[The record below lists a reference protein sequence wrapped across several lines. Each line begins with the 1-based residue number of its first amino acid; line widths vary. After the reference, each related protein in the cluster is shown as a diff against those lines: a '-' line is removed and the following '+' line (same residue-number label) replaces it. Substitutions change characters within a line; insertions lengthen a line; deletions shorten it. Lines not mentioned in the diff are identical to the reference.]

1 MERMERMERK
11 DGLQVVLGASGGTGR
26 ALVDELVRQ
35 GRRVRAV
42 ARGATSSDLPGRR
55 ASGCGRT
62 CTTPRTRRGPWR
74 APRSCTTPRSRPYD
88 GVGRQLRA
96 A

>member
-1 MERMERMERK
+1 MGRMERK

-42 ARGATSSDLPGRR
+42 S
-55 ASGCGRT
+55 
-62 CTTPRTRRGPWR
+62 RGPAAGLPAGVEHVQADLYEPADAVPR
-74 APRSCTTPRSRPYD
+74 DRGRVRRLPRSPARLRE
-88 GVGRQLRA
+88 VGGQLRA
-96 A
+96 AQCERR